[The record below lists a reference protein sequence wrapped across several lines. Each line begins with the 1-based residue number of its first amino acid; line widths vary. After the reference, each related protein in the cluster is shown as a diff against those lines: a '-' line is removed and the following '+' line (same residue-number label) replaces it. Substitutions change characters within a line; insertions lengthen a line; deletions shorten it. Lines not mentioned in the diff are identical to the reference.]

1 MAKYQLQANQS
12 ESIRHT
18 GRFFRIFS
26 SATDLEVRIIGQGRE
41 YFYGTL
47 ASGVGLDFSDKS
59 EYPAPF
65 DQIFITSDTAQQ
77 VDLWHSLAKADD
89 DRLSGNFDIN
99 AALTVA
105 QSAAKQH
112 AVSKQDI
119 NAQTEVLP
127 RRAGRKQALIQTNG
141 EVYVQSTDGV
151 ALSGLFS
158 WENESELT
166 LIPVSG
172 EVEVRINEDFN

>member
-1 MAKYQLQANQS
+1 MAVYQLQANQT
-12 ESIRHT
+12 EPVRQT

-26 SATDLEVRIIGQGRE
+26 SATDLEVRIVGQGRE

-47 ASGVGLDFSDKS
+47 QSGVGLDFSDKE

-65 DQIFITSDTAQQ
+65 DQIFITSDSAQR

-105 QSAAKQH
+105 QTAAKQH
-112 AVSKQDI
+112 AVSKQTI
-119 NAQTEVLP
+119 NAAAQVLP
-127 RRAGRKQALIQTNG
+127 RRAGRKQALIQTDG
-141 EVYVQSTDGV
+141 EVYVQSADGV

-158 WENESELT
+158 WENESALT

-172 EVEVRINEDFN
+172 SVDVRINEDFG